1 MACHLWRGEWT
12 DESPSLARLELAQTL
27 DREARQRQC
36 ATAQFGLRRHDD
48 LMAANP
54 LQTALDML
62 DACAQ
67 INVTPLQTLPLF
79 CAHDA

>member
-1 MACHLWRGEWT
+1 MSR
-12 DESPSLARLELAQTL
+12 PPLARLELAQTL

-48 LMAANP
+48 LMAAHP
-54 LQTALDML
+54 LQTALDMQ

-67 INVTPLQTLPLF
+67 INVTPLQTVPLF
-79 CAHDA
+79 GAQAA